1 MMIAY
6 LLWIGCGSPIDVFVS
21 ALNQSCEE
29 RRTAVWHV
37 ILFELKVRDQSAK
50 RHHDENAVTVTS
62 TPHHKENVGLEGQL
76 H

>member
-21 ALNQSCEE
+21 ALSQSCEE

-37 ILFELKVRDQSAK
+37 ILFELKVREAAP
-50 RHHDENAVTVTS
+50 R
-62 TPHHKENVGLEGQL
+62 
-76 H
+76 